1 MMQATVKMKFMCR
14 FSKFG
19 SVTKVEIKS
28 KRDIDGEVS
37 SDQIDIRLQSNPCAG
52 DRDFC
57 LHRPGQWRSWARGLH
72 CWPQQYQ
79 MEGQSGKSKKSLNS
93 G

>member
-37 SDQIDIRLQSNPCAG
+37 SDQIC
-52 DRDFC
+52 
-57 LHRPGQWRSWARGLH
+57 
-72 CWPQQYQ
+72 
-79 MEGQSGKSKKSLNS
+79 KKFVFS
-93 G
+93 

>member
-1 MMQATVKMKFMCR
+1 MMQATVEMEFICR

-37 SDQIDIRLQSNPCAG
+37 SDQIC
-52 DRDFC
+52 
-57 LHRPGQWRSWARGLH
+57 
-72 CWPQQYQ
+72 
-79 MEGQSGKSKKSLNS
+79 KKFVFS
-93 G
+93 